1 MGERPGFGYC
11 SEGAKPPPSP
21 SSLTPSELP
30 EPTAPADKGTA
41 TPDPEQPLPPPPP
54 HRDPFQS
61 THPAS
66 PHHAPHSAP
75 SLAGRRSAGTSGA
88 AGPGAGSRA
97 PPCGS
102 VWRGGL
108 GGGGPGQGLG
118 DGSGV
123 YLLVRRNILPPG
135 KEGIEKL
142 ESAVQRESDMTR
154 RWRHGGR
161 CGSSGGAGSECT
173 GRRLKPQR
181 AEEGGGGEERGGEGR
196 EGPCGCRLPGGG
208 AAGHQCL
215 RPRPRPPCTPT
226 LAGEGASS
234 PAHLSPRLTCCFS
247 GAGANPSGRQRSK
260 KIEVS
265 MGQQPQPASL
275 LSPLEEQ
282 KLGGTG
288 PSSASSLAP
297 LAMR

>member
-1 MGERPGFGYC
+1 M
-11 SEGAKPPPSP
+11 
-21 SSLTPSELP
+21 
-30 EPTAPADKGTA
+30 
-41 TPDPEQPLPPPPP
+41 
-54 HRDPFQS
+54 
-61 THPAS
+61 
-66 PHHAPHSAP
+66 
-75 SLAGRRSAGTSGA
+75 
-88 AGPGAGSRA
+88 
-97 PPCGS
+97 
-102 VWRGGL
+102 

-161 CGSSGGAGSECT
+161 CGSSGGAGSECA

-181 AEEGGGGEERGGEGR
+181 AEEGGGR
-196 EGPCGCRLPGGG
+196 EGGGRRDG
-208 AAGHQCL
+208 KGRAAAACQ
-215 RPRPRPPCTPT
+215 
-226 LAGEGASS
+226 EGALLDTNAPS
-234 PAHLSPRLTCCFS
+234 PARPCLAPQPWLEKGRPALRLTCCFS

-275 LSPLEEQ
+275 LSPLEE
-282 KLGGTG
+282 KLDGTG

>member
-1 MGERPGFGYC
+1 MGGGGGGEARLRHC

-41 TPDPEQPLPPPPP
+41 SPDPEQHPPPAAILSRVP
-54 HRDPFQS
+54 R
-61 THPAS
+61 AS
-66 PHHAPHSAP
+66 RHHAPHSAP

-97 PPCGS
+97 PPCSS

-108 GGGGPGQGLG
+108 GGRA
-118 DGSGV
+118 GSGFGGGIGG
-123 YLLVRRNILPPG
+123 LPLGAAEHTATREGGHREIRKRGPERVRHDP
-135 KEGIEKL
+135 
-142 ESAVQRESDMTR
+142 AVATWWQVRQERRRRER
-154 RWRHGGR
+154 VRGAEAEAAAGRGGR
-161 CGSSGGAGSECT
+161 GW
-173 GRRLKPQR
+173 
-181 AEEGGGGEERGGEGR
+181 GGEGR

-208 AAGHQCL
+208 AAGHQCA
-215 RPRPRPPCTPT
+215 RPRPRPPCTPN

-234 PAHLSPRLTCCFS
+234 LTHLSPRLTCCFS
-247 GAGANPSGRQRSK
+247 WAGANPSGRQRSE

-265 MGQQPQPASL
+265 LGQQPQPASL
-275 LSPLEEQ
+275 LSPLEAQ
-282 KLGGTG
+282 KLDGTS
-288 PSSASSLAP
+288 PSSASSLTP